1 MKAINNRDYSTLIA
15 AATQKI
21 PCDLTVKNVKL
32 VNVLTGEIYPASV
45 DVKDG
50 VIVHVQPGEACDSQ
64 SKTTVDGQGKYL
76 LPGFVEIHMHVESS
90 MLTPERFGREAVLH
104 GTTSAMTDPHEI
116 GNVCGMEGIL
126 WMVEDA
132 KRSPMRQ
139 FNLASSCIP
148 ADAEFETV
156 PFPIRAPQMAQLLDS
171 PGIYGIAEVMDSN
184 AVITDQPFM
193 RDILAEGRKRDVVI
207 QGHAPYVT
215 GRSMS
220 AYRLAGVMNTHTVLS
235 AEDVRECMRIG
246 MHANMQCSSLS
257 TMFGLQKMVKGTE
270 GMRYLDFLSVC
281 TDDVHAKDMQQR
293 GHVNALLR
301 ALLDA
306 GVDPMD
312 AIRCCTWNPARETG
326 FEDIGAIAPGFAADM
341 QLVDALDGRDPDT
354 VFVGGKMVV
363 ADGKLLLPP
372 MPERPAPFANTVQI
386 QPITAEDC
394 LLKVPSANVEIAAIE
409 CASGNRLEFT
419 AEWETLPI
427 VNHAVDL
434 SGKPDYCFVA
444 VFNRFGRG
452 TKCIAVYKHFGLK
465 AGAMATTISHDC
477 HNIIVAY
484 RDPADGAAAV
494 NRLRETGGGIV
505 AVKDGAVIGEVC
517 LPVAGLM
524 ADVACAELVDKLD
537 TLSEQLKTIWAEE
550 NPSLLKLSLLALT
563 VMPGISMTD
572 TVMVDGGTRTRV
584 PSFRAKENADEI
596 N

>member
-1 MKAINNRDYSTLIA
+1 
-15 AATQKI
+15 
-21 PCDLTVKNVKL
+21 
-32 VNVLTGEIYPASV
+32 
-45 DVKDG
+45 
-50 VIVHVQPGEACDSQ
+50 
-64 SKTTVDGQGKYL
+64 
-76 LPGFVEIHMHVESS
+76 
-90 MLTPERFGREAVLH
+90 
-104 GTTSAMTDPHEI
+104 
-116 GNVCGMEGIL
+116 
-126 WMVEDA
+126 
-132 KRSPMRQ
+132 
-139 FNLASSCIP
+139 
-148 ADAEFETV
+148 
-156 PFPIRAPQMAQLLDS
+156 
-171 PGIYGIAEVMDSN
+171 
-184 AVITDQPFM
+184 
-193 RDILAEGRKRDVVI
+193 
-207 QGHAPYVT
+207 
-215 GRSMS
+215 
-220 AYRLAGVMNTHTVLS
+220 
-235 AEDVRECMRIG
+235 MRIG

-363 ADGKLLLPP
+363 ADGNLLLPP
-372 MPERPAPFANTVQI
+372 VPKRSAPFANTVQLR
-386 QPITAEDC
+386 PITAEDC
-394 LLKVPSANVEIAAIE
+394 LLKVPSASVEIAAIE

-505 AVKDGAVIGEVC
+505 SVKNGAVIGEVC

-584 PSFRAKENADEI
+584 PSFRAKENADGI

>member
-1 MKAINNRDYSTLIA
+1 MKVIQNRDYSSLIA

-21 PCDLTVKNVKL
+21 PCDLTIQNVKL

-50 VIVHVQPGEACDSQ
+50 VIVHVQPGEKCDSV
-64 SKTTVDGQGKYL
+64 SGKVVDGHGKYL

-90 MLTPERFGREAVLH
+90 MLTPESFGREAVLH

-116 GNVCGMEGIL
+116 GNVCGIEGIL

-132 KRSPMRQ
+132 QRSPMRQ

-171 PGIYGIAEVMDSN
+171 EGIYGIAEVMDSN

-215 GRSMS
+215 GRNMS

-235 AEDVRECMRIG
+235 ADDVRECMRIG

-257 TMFGLQKMVKGTE
+257 TMFGLQKMVAGTE
-270 GMRYLDFLSVC
+270 GMRYYDFLSMC

-306 GVDPMD
+306 GMDTMD

-341 QLVDALDGRDPDT
+341 QLVDELDGREPDM

-363 ADGKLLLPP
+363 AHGKLLLPP
-372 MPERPAPFANTVQI
+372 AEKRTAPFLNTVQLA
-386 QPITAEDC
+386 PLTAEDC
-394 LLKVPSANVEIAAIE
+394 LLKAPERDAEIAVIN
-409 CASGNRLEFT
+409 CASGNRLEFA
-419 AEWETLPI
+419 AEWEELPM
-427 VNHAVDL
+427 VNGAVDL
-434 SGKPDYCFVA
+434 SEKPEYCFVA
-444 VFNRFGRG
+444 VFNRFNRG

-465 AGAMATTISHDC
+465 TGAMATTISHDC

-484 RDPADGAAAV
+484 RDPADGAVAV

-505 AVKDGAVIGEVC
+505 AVKNGAVLGEVC

-524 ADVACAELVDKLD
+524 ADVPCAELVKQLD
-537 TLSEQLKTIWAEE
+537 VLDERLQQIWE

-572 TVMVDGGTRTRV
+572 TGMVDGLTRTRV
-584 PSFRAKENADEI
+584 PSFRKKQK
-596 N
+596 